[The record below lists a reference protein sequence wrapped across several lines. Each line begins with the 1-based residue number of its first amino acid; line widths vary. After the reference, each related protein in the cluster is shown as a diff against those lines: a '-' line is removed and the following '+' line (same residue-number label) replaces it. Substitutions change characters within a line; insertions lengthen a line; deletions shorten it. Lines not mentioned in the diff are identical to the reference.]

1 MGEDFYQELSQMEK
15 SPAKMNLQTNTDIV
29 NSNNADSEAETG
41 TGSTKD
47 SCTSVMSAL
56 DLGNKNTFI
65 VGDIFMRKFYTVF
78 DRDNDRVGVALA
90 ITADE
95 IKKR

>member
-1 MGEDFYQELSQMEK
+1 
-15 SPAKMNLQTNTDIV
+15 MNLQTQTDIS
-29 NSNNADSEAETG
+29 NSNNADSEAETS
-41 TGSTKD
+41 STKD
-47 SCTSVMSAL
+47 SCTSVMSSL

-78 DRDNDRVGVALA
+78 DRDNDRVGIALA

-95 IKKR
+95 IKKREKQKQAQKM